1 MEIRVA
7 YNEFAARRIGNH
19 SNKCGEGNTMT
30 HNAMTVERLWDLSW
44 VAATIPS
51 WGYAPSTIQNEDILS
66 TALMV
71 QE

>member
-1 MEIRVA
+1 
-7 YNEFAARRIGNH
+7 
-19 SNKCGEGNTMT
+19 MT